1 MKKLAIVTTHPIQYY
16 APVFRLLAAQ
26 LELKVFYTA
35 GKSHAGY
42 DHGFRQHVEWDLPLL
57 EDYNF
62 EFVANT
68 AKDPGSHHFNGVTGK
83 DVIRAITHFHPD
95 AVLVYGWAYQAHLG
109 VLRHFKNKLPIFFR
123 GDSTLTDRSPFWR
136 SVLRSLLLKWVYT
149 HVDHAFYVGSHNKRY
164 FQKYG
169 LKMTQLSFAPHAVEN
184 DRFAEQKAAEA
195 AELRKSLGI
204 PPTDILV
211 LFAGK
216 LEPKKNPMALIDAFT
231 QLNQNGV
238 QLLFVGGGILE
249 EELKNKVIEL
259 AADKIHFLPF
269 QNQQQMPVI
278 YQACDL
284 FCLPSIG
291 PGETWGLAI
300 NEAMAAGK
308 AILAS
313 HVTGAAVDLV
323 DDTNGKIFNV
333 NKPADLGNKLAEL
346 TANKQLLKKMGDAS
360 AIKIKNWN
368 FETQVKAII
377 AHV

>member
-1 MKKLAIVTTHPIQYY
+1 
-16 APVFRLLAAQ
+16 
-26 LELKVFYTA
+26 
-35 GKSHAGY
+35 
-42 DHGFRQHVEWDLPLL
+42 
-57 EDYNF
+57 
-62 EFVANT
+62 
-68 AKDPGSHHFNGVTGK
+68 
-83 DVIRAITHFHPD
+83 
-95 AVLVYGWAYQAHLG
+95 
-109 VLRHFKNKLPIFFR
+109 
-123 GDSTLTDRSPFWR
+123 
-136 SVLRSLLLKWVYT
+136 
-149 HVDHAFYVGSHNKRY
+149 
-164 FQKYG
+164 
-169 LKMTQLSFAPHAVEN
+169 MTQLSFAPHAVEN

-216 LEPKKNPMALIDAFT
+216 LEPKKNPMALINAFT

-313 HVTGAAVDLV
+313 DVTGAAVDLV

-333 NKPADLGNKLAEL
+333 YKPGDLRNKLAEL